1 VSTRPGTDH
10 GRPGT
15 VRPRTA
21 RPGTDSPTAA
31 APSSPEATWRAG
43 LAVRDLVVTYEG
55 PGKSRTTAV
64 AGVDLDVAVGE
75 VLALLGPSGSGKSSL
90 LRAVAGLEPVSAGA
104 VSWDG
109 RDVTRVPVHRRGF
122 GLMFQDGQLFPHR
135 SVAGNVAYGLAMAG
149 VPRAERDRRVAELL
163 ELVGLEGYGPR
174 AVSTLSG
181 GQAQRVSLAR
191 SLAPAPQLL
200 LLDEPL
206 SALDRG
212 LRERLTGE
220 LHDILRRTATTALYV
235 THDHDEAFTV
245 ADRVAV
251 MIDGHLAQV
260 DEPGRLWHAPV
271 DREVAAFLGYG
282 PFLPAEVRG
291 DAARTVLGEV
301 PLRSNGGAV
310 PTGRGVLV
318 GLGPG
323 ALQVVT
329 GEGWAGG
336 HDLEAPVAASRFVRG
351 RTEVDVELPGGLIAS
366 AVAPGAVEVGALVQV
381 RLDADAAVVVPA
393 TADSDHPAWA

>member
-1 VSTRPGTDH
+1 MVS
-10 GRPGT
+10 
-15 VRPRTA
+15 V
-21 RPGTDSPTAA
+21 S
-31 APSSPEATWRAG
+31 EG
-43 LAVRDLVVTYEG
+43 LAVRDLVVRYEG
-55 PGKSRTTAV
+55 PGKESTTAV
-64 AGVDLDVAVGE
+64 AGVDLHVAVGE

-90 LRAVAGLEPVSAGA
+90 LRAVAGLEPVAAGS

-109 RDVTRVPVHRRGF
+109 REVTDVPVHRRGF

-149 VPRAERDRRVAELL
+149 VPRAERTRRVTDLL
-163 ELVGLEGYGPR
+163 ELVGLGGYGPR

-181 GQAQRVSLAR
+181 GQAQRVALAR
-191 SLAPAPQLL
+191 SLAPEPRLL

-212 LRERLTGE
+212 LRERLTAE
-220 LHDILRRTATTALYV
+220 LHDILRRTGTTALYV

-260 DEPGRLWHAPV
+260 DAPARLWRSPA
-271 DREVAAFLGYG
+271 DRRVAAFLGYG

-291 DAARTVLGEV
+291 DVAVTALGEV
-301 PLRSNGGAV
+301 PLRAADASAESGDV
-310 PTGRGVLV
+310 VV

-323 ALQVVT
+323 ALHVVV

-336 HDLEAPVAASRFVRG
+336 HDAEVPAGASRFVRG
-351 RTEVDVELPGGLIAS
+351 RTEVDVVLPDGTAAT
-366 AVAPGAVEVGALVQV
+366 AVAPGAVDLAPQIQV
-381 RLDADAAVVVPA
+381 RLDPDAAVVVPA
-393 TADSDHPAWA
+393 RQSAGGRAPAGPRSGAGAAGQPAWA

>member
-1 VSTRPGTDH
+1 MSER
-10 GRPGT
+10 
-15 VRPRTA
+15 
-21 RPGTDSPTAA
+21 
-31 APSSPEATWRAG
+31 G
-43 LAVRDLVVTYEG
+43 LAVRDLVVRYEG
-55 PGKSRTTAV
+55 AGKTATTAV

-75 VLALLGPSGSGKSSL
+75 ILALLGPSGSGKSSL
-90 LRAVAGLEPVSAGA
+90 LRAVAGLEPVAAGS

-109 RDVTRVPVHRRGF
+109 RDVTNVPVHRRGF
-122 GLMFQDGQLFPHR
+122 GLMFQEGQLFPHR
-135 SVAGNVAYGLAMAG
+135 SVAGNIAYGLAMSG
-149 VPRAERDRRVAELL
+149 VPRAVRARRVAELL

-181 GQAQRVSLAR
+181 GQAQRVALAR
-191 SLAPAPQLL
+191 SLAPEPKLL

-212 LRERLTGE
+212 LRDRLTAE
-220 LHDILRRTATTALYV
+220 LHDILRRTGTTALYV

-260 DEPGRLWHAPV
+260 DEPARLWRVPA
-271 DREVAAFLGYG
+271 DRRVAAFLGYG
-282 PFLPAEVRG
+282 PFLPAETRNHV
-291 DAARTVLGEV
+291 AVTSLGEV
-301 PLRSNGGAV
+301 PLRGTIASGTSA
-310 PTGRGVLV
+310 PAQASTGSAAAPASTGPSGRVVV

-336 HDLEAPVAASRFVRG
+336 HDVEVPAVATRFVRG
-351 RTEVDVELPGGLIAS
+351 RTEVDVLLPDGTAAT
-366 AVAPGAVEVGALVQV
+366 AVAPGAVQLPSHVQV
-381 RLDADAAVVVPA
+381 RLDPDAAVVVPA
-393 TADSDHPAWA
+393 ETPGQPACA

>member
-1 VSTRPGTDH
+1 MVTHDLRRG
-10 GRPGT
+10 
-15 VRPRTA
+15 A
-21 RPGTDSPTAA
+21 APTAEA
-31 APSSPEATWRAG
+31 APSSPDPGPPPAAGPRPG
-43 LAVRDLVVTYEG
+43 LAVRGLVVRYEG
-55 PGKSRTTAV
+55 PGRAATTAV

-75 VLALLGPSGSGKSSL
+75 VVGLLGPSGSGKSSL
-90 LRAVAGLEPVSAGA
+90 LRAVAGLEPVAAGA
-104 VSWDG
+104 VTWDG
-109 RDVTRVPVHRRGF
+109 RDVTGVPVHRRGF

-135 SVAGNVAYGLAMAG
+135 SVAGNVGYGLATAG
-149 VPRAERDRRVAELL
+149 LPRAARDARVAQLL
-163 ELVGLEGYGPR
+163 ELVGLAGYGPR

-181 GQAQRVSLAR
+181 GQAQRVALAR

-220 LHDILRRTATTALYV
+220 LHDILRRTGTTALYV

-260 DEPGRLWHAPV
+260 DKPGRLWRAPV
-271 DREVAAFLGYG
+271 DRAVAAFLGYG
-282 PFLPAEVRG
+282 PFLPAERHG
-291 DAARTVLGEV
+291 DVARTVLGDV
-301 PLRSNGGAV
+301 PMRG
-310 PTGRGVLV
+310 TGRAVLGEPGALVV

-336 HDLEAPVAASRFVRG
+336 HGLEVPVAASRFVRG
-351 RTEVDVELPGGLIAS
+351 RTEVDVELPGGLRAF
-366 AVAPGAVEVGALVQV
+366 AVAAGAAEVGALVQV
-381 RLDADAAVVVPA
+381 RLDPDGAVVVPTGA
-393 TADSDHPAWA
+393 GPAAGGPG